1 MQRLELK
8 VPVQTF
14 GQATGPKRNFARA
27 CAGLLLPLGAALVA
41 CGKAPP
47 PKEAEPC
54 DKQVISIGIIATP
67 HINPEE
73 NGDPRPVQTRIYQ
86 LKGDAGFRNSSFD
99 QIWKEDEAKLG
110 KDLLGKQEFPVYP
123 DSKKSVD
130 FERNPEAEYVV
141 VAGLFRAPKGKQ
153 WFTSF
158 ELPPPPGKEAC
169 GAKCQDGECEEAD
182 LNPKIYVRVDG
193 TRVEDGSAYME
204 EFYAGQAR
212 RRTDDGAEVAS
223 GQSRSGDAATAQ
235 LAPADAAFLDVA
247 SAVRGGSF

>member
-1 MQRLELK
+1 VQRLELNLASFT
-8 VPVQTF
+8 V
-14 GQATGPKRNFARA
+14 AAA
-27 CAGLLLPLGAALVA
+27 MAALS

-54 DKQVISIGIIATP
+54 DKQVVSIGIIATP

-86 LKGDAGFRNSSFD
+86 LKADAGFRNASFD

-123 DSKKSVD
+123 DSKKSID

-141 VAGLFRAPKGKQ
+141 VAGLFRSPKGKQ

-169 GAKCQDGECEEAD
+169 GAKCQDGKCEEAAD
-182 LNPKIYVRVDG
+182 LNPKLYVRVDG
-193 TRVEDGSAYME
+193 TRIEDGSAYME
-204 EFYAGQAR
+204 EFQAGTAR
-212 RRTDDGAEVAS
+212 LRAGEGSAVAS
-223 GQSRSGDAATAQ
+223 S
-235 LAPADAAFLDVA
+235 
-247 SAVRGGSF
+247 VRGGAF